1 MATREAI
8 RSTAVDLFVRR
19 GFDAVSVEEVADAAD
34 VGASTVYR
42 HFPTK
47 EDLVLGRL
55 RDRQAEFADLVA
67 TVTGVRTVGELLV
80 AATQLWAPEDDE
92 QVSLRGEVALAVGTP
107 ALLARLQHQIVEWE
121 GPITAAL
128 AARCGRPETDLEL
141 RQLTALF
148 CATVRIVVR
157 EWVVSDGD
165 EDLIEFGRPA
175 VEALDHLPAASLELV
190 DR

>member
-8 RSTAVDLFVRR
+8 RAAAVELFVRH

-67 TVTGVRTVGELLV
+67 AVTGVRTVGELLV

-92 QVSLRGEVALAVGTP
+92 QVWLRGEVALAVGTP

-121 GPITAAL
+121 APG
-128 AARCGRPETDLEL
+128 GR
-141 RQLTALF
+141 RS
-148 CATVRIVVR
+148 VVVWR
-157 EWVVSDGD
+157 N
-165 EDLIEFGRPA
+165 A
-175 VEALDHLPAASLELV
+175 VTRRSPGHDKGGEGSAPPP
-190 DR
+190 R